1 MSNTYCLEYSS
12 VQKSYHISTE
22 EEMNRNNQV
31 AKERNINN
39 GYYLVSK
46 HGSYVEA
53 LEAMFLEIAE
63 GKQAVNQ
70 KEQTV

>member
-1 MSNTYCLEYSS
+1 MSNTYCLEYSH
-12 VQKSYHISTE
+12 VQKCFHISTE

-46 HGSYVEA
+46 HGSYIEA
-53 LEAMFLEIAE
+53 LEAMFLKIAE
-63 GKQAVNQ
+63 GKQAVNR